1 MRDGQARIES
11 GRMFILKVVRVGKR
25 RNLEEFREEQ
35 SNTVL

>member
-25 RNLEEFREEQ
+25 RKEEFREEQ